1 MKFLHT
7 SDWHIGAMLYGRK
20 RYEEYER
27 FLDWMVMTVESESV
41 DLLMIAGDIF
51 HTTTPGSRAQSLY
64 YNFLDRIAA
73 SSCRHVVII
82 AGNHDSPSLLDAPRA
97 LLRALDIHVSGTAS
111 ADPADEVIVLNR
123 ADGEPE
129 AVVCAVPYLRD
140 RDIRLAGA
148 GEHGEEKTQ
157 RLIDAITAHYA
168 LVCDAAEARRRS
180 IGQDIPLL
188 VMGHLFAAGG
198 VTADG
203 DGVREIYV
211 GSLARVPVQAFPP
224 VIDYLALGHLHA
236 SQRLAGKECMRYSG
250 APLPMGFG
258 EAARSGKIVLGETS
272 GREISIKE
280 IDVPCFQH
288 LERLEGTFEELTL
301 ALQAM
306 RQQASGSVWIEI
318 DYKGSMPAGS
328 LREELDAIVEG
339 SQIEIL
345 RIRNL
350 RVTDIMLEQMEQ
362 DEELDDLSE
371 EEVFSRCMDSCDVP
385 ADEQRY
391 LMQAYRE
398 ILCSLH
404 EEDRMEE

>member
-27 FLDWMVMTVESESV
+27 FLDWMVMMVESESV

-64 YNFLDRIAA
+64 FNFLNRIAA
-73 SSCRHVVII
+73 SGCRHVVIT

-157 RLIDAITAHYA
+157 RLIDAVTAHYA
-168 LVCDAAEARRRS
+168 LVCDAAEVRRRS

-198 VTADG
+198 VTSDG

-211 GSLARVPVQAFPP
+211 GSLARVPVQAFSP

-236 SQRLAGKECMRYSG
+236 PQRVAGKECMRYSG

-272 GREISIKE
+272 GRELSITE

-288 LERLEGTFEELTL
+288 LERVEGTFEEITL

-318 DYKGSMPAGS
+318 DYNGSMPAGS
-328 LREELDAIVEG
+328 LREALDAIVEG

-345 RIRNL
+345 RIRNR

-385 ADEQRY
+385 ADEQRG
-391 LMQAYRE
+391 LMEAYRE

-404 EEDRMEE
+404 EDDRMEE